1 MSLRLYRLAQF
12 GLMIGLALLLGW
24 LIAGGD
30 VFLYDSERFLP
41 IIVVGALAA
50 VALAYGAW
58 VGRASADAH
67 SQRDVAPADVP
78 LSAGGEAQPQNDH
91 FDRIVLAI
99 VFGLSLTV
107 TAVVAAANRVG
118 AQITAVTPTEGQ
130 AIGALGAVTVTFA
143 EPMDAESV
151 QARFSITPPI
161 TGTFTWAGSTLTFHP
176 LQPFAF
182 GQAYEVRVASGALT
196 RSGRALGQDRT
207 WTVRAR
213 QPAVVYVGAT
223 RQQNQRIA
231 ELFVIGL
238 EPGASPRP
246 LTSTGGH
253 VYDFAVSPDGES
265 IVYSLINDRNGADL
279 YLIDRDGGNPR
290 MLAACGADLCSAPA
304 WAPDSGRI
312 AFSRELAGISP
323 GSPNGPPRVWTISV
337 NGGAA
342 APLYQDSQVLGY
354 GPTWSPDG
362 RRLAF
367 VDGSNASIRLVD
379 LQTGAEMIIPTNAG
393 AVGAWSPDG
402 RQMLFTNLNF
412 AGDREPYTS
421 VMRVNFDAQQIVPVL
436 GADFNRADFS
446 PPAWSPDGQA
456 IIIGQRT
463 ADSGETKQIW
473 RYRPDGSDPQPLTAD
488 GRFNFGGYR
497 WSPWGDAILLQRFE
511 LGVPY
516 ARPEVVIWEAAT
528 GQIRR
533 LAEGASLP
541 QWLP

>member
-1 MSLRLYRLAQF
+1 M
-12 GLMIGLALLLGW
+12 
-24 LIAGGD
+24 
-30 VFLYDSERFLP
+30 
-41 IIVVGALAA
+41 
-50 VALAYGAW
+50 
-58 VGRASADAH
+58 
-67 SQRDVAPADVP
+67 
-78 LSAGGEAQPQNDH
+78 NDH

-99 VFGLSLTV
+99 VVGLSLAI
-107 TAVVAAANRVG
+107 TAVVAVGDRVG
-118 AQITAVTPTEGQ
+118 AQITAVTPAEGQ

-143 EPMDAESV
+143 ERMDAESV
-151 QARFSITPPI
+151 QTRFSITPPI
-161 TGTFTWAGSTLTFHP
+161 TGTFTWAGSTLSFHP
-176 LQPFAF
+176 LQPFQS
-182 GQAYEVRVASGALT
+182 GQVYEVRVASGAMT
-196 RSGRALGQDRT
+196 RSGRVLGQDRM

-223 RQQNQRIA
+223 SQQNQRIA

-246 LTSTGGH
+246 LTSTGGR
-253 VYDFAVSPDGES
+253 VFDFAVSPDGES

-290 MLAACGADLCSAPA
+290 LLAECGADLCSVPA
-304 WAPDSGRI
+304 WAPDSSRI
-312 AFSRELAGISP
+312 AFSREPAGLLP
-323 GSPNGPPRVWTISV
+323 GSPNGPPRVWTITAS
-337 NGGAA
+337 GGAA

-367 VDGSNASIRLVD
+367 FDGSAASIRLVD
-379 LQTGAEMIIPTNAG
+379 LQTSAEMVIETTTG
-393 AVGAWSPDG
+393 AVGTWSPDG

-412 AGDREPYTS
+412 EGASEPYTS
-421 VMRVNFDAQQIVPVL
+421 VLQADFDTREIVPVL

-463 ADSGETKQIW
+463 PDSGATKQIW

-488 GRFNFGGYR
+488 GRYTFGGYR
-497 WSPWGDAILLQRFE
+497 WNPWGDAIVMQRFE
-511 LGVPY
+511 MGVPY
-516 ARPEVVIWEAAT
+516 ARPEVVVWESTT
-528 GQIRR
+528 GEVR
-533 LAEGASLP
+533 LLAKGASLP